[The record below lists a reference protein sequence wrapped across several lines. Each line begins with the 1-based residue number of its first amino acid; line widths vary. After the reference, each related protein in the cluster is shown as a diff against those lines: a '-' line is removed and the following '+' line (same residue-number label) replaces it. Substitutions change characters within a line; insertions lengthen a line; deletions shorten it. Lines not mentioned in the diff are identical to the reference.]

1 MIDLK
6 DIQRLKSLRILL
18 IGDSCVD
25 HYHYGVCERMSPEAP
40 VPIFKVLDTYK
51 SGGMAHNVKANLE
64 GMGISV
70 YLLTN
75 DEEIIKSR
83 YIDKK
88 TRQHLLRTDWGEA
101 KKIVPL
107 KPKELDSIDFDLFDV
122 VVISDYDKGFLDRS
136 TIDQILRLSG
146 SKPVFVD
153 TKKRDISCYTNC
165 IIKINENELENLT
178 KSPDLCDIIVT
189 LGEYGA
195 MYNNEIFPTKKVE
208 IFDVCGAGDTFLVGL
223 LCAYMV
229 THDIRKSIKFANSCG
244 LLAVQKFGTYTLAP
258 GDLDDICL

>member
-122 VVISDYDKGFLDRS
+122 VVISDYDKGFLTKSDIE
-136 TIDQILRLSG
+136 TICGKHNNVFIDSKKVLGSWASG
-146 SKPVFVD
+146 A
-153 TKKRDISCYTNC
+153 RY
-165 IIKINENELENLT
+165 IKINETEYKRSKETITSEIQEKIIQTRGAEGCLFRGIAYSVT
-178 KSPDLCDIIVT
+178 KAEV
-189 LGEYGA
+189 
-195 MYNNEIFPTKKVE
+195 K
-208 IFDVCGAGDTFLVGL
+208 DVCGAGDSFLAALVVKFL
-223 LCAYMV
+223 EEEN
-229 THDIRKSIKFANSCG
+229 IEESIKYANYCASQVVTRRG
-244 LLAVQKFGTYTLAP
+244 VSVIP
-258 GDLDDICL
+258 